1 MQHFDNLDEGRNDFA
16 DSSHYTEEDFDY
28 ILYQPSS
35 KKSYLDPE
43 LKQFYFVYEDGLE
56 ADQANGSPSGA
67 WGTEYELFTT
77 VECIWKVTP
86 PDPTTWASDLD
97 FYGYTEL
104 QSWKVISVEDHE
116 GNEVKPEEVLTEKQL
131 LAYTQGLEAFIE
143 E

>member
-1 MQHFDNLDEGRNDFA
+1 MQHFDNLDY
-16 DSSHYTEEDFDY
+16 YTEEDFDY

-35 KKSYLDPE
+35 KKPYLDPE
-43 LKQFYFVYEDGLE
+43 LKQFYFVYED
-56 ADQANGSPSGA
+56 A
-67 WGTEYELFTT
+67 WGEEYELFTT

-97 FYGYTEL
+97 FYGHTEL
-104 QSWKVISVEDHE
+104 KSWEVISVEDHE

-131 LAYTQGLEAFIE
+131 LTYTQGLETFVE

>member
-35 KKSYLDPE
+35 RKPYLDPE
-43 LKQFYFVYEDGLE
+43 LKQFYFVYED
-56 ADQANGSPSGA
+56 A

-97 FYGYTEL
+97 YHGYVEL
-104 QSWKVISVEDHE
+104 KSWEVISVEDHE

-131 LAYTQGLEAFIE
+131 LAYTASLTKFIE

>member
-16 DSSHYTEEDFDY
+16 DSSHYAEEDFDY

-35 KKSYLDPE
+35 KKPYLDPE
-43 LKQFYFVYEDGLE
+43 LKQFYFVYED
-56 ADQANGSPSGA
+56 AR
-67 WGTEYELFTT
+67 GTAYELFTT

-86 PDPTTWASDLD
+86 PDPTSWESDYD
-97 FYGYTEL
+97 YHGYVEL
-104 QSWKVISVEDHE
+104 KSWEVISVEDHE

-131 LAYTQGLEAFIE
+131 LAYTSGLEAFIE

>member
-35 KKSYLDPE
+35 KKPYLDPE
-43 LKQFYFVYEDGLE
+43 LKQFYFVYED
-56 ADQANGSPSGA
+56 A

-86 PDPTTWASDLD
+86 PDPTTWASDWD

-104 QSWKVISVEDHE
+104 KSWEVISVEDHE
-116 GNEVKPEEVLTEKQL
+116 GNEVKPEDVLTEKQL
-131 LAYTQGLEAFIE
+131 LAYTQGLEQFLGG
-143 E
+143 

>member
-16 DSSHYTEEDFDY
+16 DSSHHTEDFDY

-35 KKSYLDPE
+35 KKPYLDPE
-43 LKQFYFVYEDGLE
+43 LKQFYFVYED
-56 ADQANGSPSGA
+56 A

-86 PDPTTWASDLD
+86 PDPTTWASDWD
-97 FYGYTEL
+97 FYSYTEL
-104 QSWKVISVEDHE
+104 KSWEVISVEDHE

-131 LAYTQGLEAFIE
+131 LVYTAGLTKFIE

>member
-1 MQHFDNLDEGRNDFA
+1 MQHFDNLEQGRNDFA

-35 KKSYLDPE
+35 KKPYLDPE
-43 LKQFYFVYEDGLE
+43 LKQFYFVYED
-56 ADQANGSPSGA
+56 A

-97 FYGYTEL
+97 YHGYVEL
-104 QSWKVISVEDHE
+104 KSWEVISVEDHE
-116 GNEVKPEEVLTEKQL
+116 GNEVKPEDVLTEKQL
-131 LAYTQGLEAFIE
+131 LAYTQGLEQFVE
-143 E
+143 S

>member
-28 ILYQPSS
+28 ILYKPSS
-35 KKSYLDPE
+35 KKPYLDPE
-43 LKQFYFVYEDGLE
+43 LKQYYFVYED
-56 ADQANGSPSGA
+56 A

-77 VECIWKVTP
+77 VECLWKVTP

-97 FYGYTEL
+97 YHGYVEL
-104 QSWKVISVEDHE
+104 KSWEVISVEDHE
-116 GNEVKPEEVLTEKQL
+116 GNEVKPEDVLTEKQL
-131 LAYTQGLEAFIE
+131 LAYITGLESFIE

>member
-1 MQHFDNLDEGRNDFA
+1 MQHFDNLEQGRNDFA

-35 KKSYLDPE
+35 KKPYLDPE
-43 LKQFYFVYEDGLE
+43 LKQFYFVYED
-56 ADQANGSPSGA
+56 A

-77 VECIWKVTP
+77 VECLWKVTP
-86 PDPTTWASDLD
+86 PDPTTWASPDD

-104 QSWKVISVEDHE
+104 KSWEVISVEDHE

-131 LAYTQGLEAFIE
+131 LAYTAGLEQFLGG
-143 E
+143 